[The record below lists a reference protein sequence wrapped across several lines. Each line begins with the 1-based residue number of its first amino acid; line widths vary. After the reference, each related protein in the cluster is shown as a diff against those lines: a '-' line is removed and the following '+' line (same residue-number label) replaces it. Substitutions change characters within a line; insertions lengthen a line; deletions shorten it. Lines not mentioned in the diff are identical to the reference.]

1 VINTRTVSRAT
12 HATRRVRRGSVLLA
26 ACIAATLSAP
36 ARPQT
41 MPTSED
47 VARALD
53 AFSPYASLGI
63 AYDSNIYR
71 LDDDA
76 PEIGD
81 SLADQYVTLAVGFD
95 SSLQKREQRFD
106 FNGELNHTLFSEHDE
121 LDYTG
126 SKLNAVWRWFASE
139 GTTGDLGFRH
149 RRALRDFANQSTLER
164 VDDIRMENALFAN
177 GDFALARNLRAGA
190 RVDLA
195 DISYSET
202 KRLDL
207 QRTTVGANIG
217 YVSSASNWLG
227 IDGEYIL
234 GRYDNNSRSDF
245 DEYTVGPKVEWKFT
259 GRTTAVAT
267 VGYTARH
274 YDDPTR
280 TDYDG
285 VTGRVDF
292 KVDDDGRNGMDASV
306 YRDLSNLDDEVSDY
320 AIVTGIKVEP
330 RFKVRESFMLR
341 FVAGYEQ
348 RDFDRDPSLDPTIVA
363 ADRTDDVVLAGAF
376 VDWDVH
382 RNVRLTF
389 GADLQ
394 QRDSTRE
401 LQDYKFGRVQ
411 LKVTGH
417 F

>member
-1 VINTRTVSRAT
+1 MTRLVSRAVL
-12 HATRRVRRGSVLLA
+12 ASRRARRGSVLLA
-26 ACIAATLSAP
+26 ACIAATLAAP
-36 ARPQT
+36 AYPQAL
-41 MPTSED
+41 PTSED

-53 AFSPYASLGI
+53 AFSPYAAVGLG
-63 AYDSNIYR
+63 YDSNIYR

-95 SSLQKREQRFD
+95 SRLEKRLQRFD
-106 FNGELNHTLFSEHDE
+106 INGELNHTLFGEHDE

-126 SKLNAVWRWFASE
+126 SKLNAIWHWVVSE
-139 GTTGDLGFRH
+139 GNGGDLGFRH
-149 RRALRDFANQSTLER
+149 RRTLRDFANQSTLNR
-164 VDDIRMENALFAN
+164 IDDIRMENALFAN
-177 GDFALARNLRAGA
+177 GDFSLAPNWRAGA

-207 QRTTVGANIG
+207 QRTTVGGDVG

-227 IDGEYIL
+227 VDAEYVM
-234 GRYDNNSRSDF
+234 GRYENNERSDF

-267 VGYTARH
+267 AGYTSRN
-274 YDDPTR
+274 YDDASR
-280 TDYDG
+280 ADYDG
-285 VTGRVDF
+285 ATGRVEL
-292 KVDDDGRNGMDASV
+292 KVADDGRNGLDASI
-306 YRDLSNLDDEVSDY
+306 YRDLSNLDDEVADY
-320 AIVTGIKVEP
+320 AVVTGVKVEP
-330 RFKVRESFMLR
+330 RFKVRESFNLR
-341 FVAGYEQ
+341 FLAGYEQ
-348 RDFDRDPSLDPTIVA
+348 RDFDRDPSLDPVVVA
-363 ADRTDDVVLAGAF
+363 ADRTDDVYTVGAF

-382 RNVRLTF
+382 SKVRLTF
-389 GADLQ
+389 GADMQ

-401 LQDYKFGRVQ
+401 LQDYKFGRLVA
-411 LKVTGH
+411 KATGH